1 MSLRGQVFAGLL
13 SRAVCALRPKRL
25 PRCVP
30 RTFVLGPKEGL
41 TPLFWCLDGE
51 AGGPLRRGRSRCL
64 CLRFERPLRSGLVL
78 GVRREKNTKG
88 RCQKEP
94 YVQEGEPAKPFS
106 GPYHKSLAH
115 YIMFWI
121 LLSRRN
127 FVLEIDFQS
136 LFLFFSYIITNL
148 RFGCQIF
155 LSSKTLLNPT
165 WKKDWYSL
173 FQDGNQS
180 EPLRQAFY
188 HASSE
193 ERGERLEDALPSLR
207 ERCHLGRDPLP
218 RTFYIIS
225 YPRFYCQEEI
235 LFSERTFSFFSLLLD
250 YIIAYIPSSWQTLFW
265 D

>member
-51 AGGPLRRGRSRCL
+51 AGEPLRRGRSRCL
-64 CLRFERPLRSGLVL
+64 YLRFERPLRSGLVL

-106 GPYHKSLAH
+106 GPYHKSLTH

-127 FVLEIDFQS
+127 SALETVFQS
-136 LFLFFSYIITNL
+136 PFLFFSYIIANL
-148 RFGCQIF
+148 RFGCQMF
-155 LSSKTLLNPT
+155 LSTWILFSIQLGRKTGIRCSKTGT
-165 WKKDWYSL
+165 S
-173 FQDGNQS
+173 QDLCGKHSN
-180 EPLRQAFY
+180 R
-188 HASSE
+188 ASSE
-193 ERGERLEDALPSLR
+193 GSAWR
-207 ERCHLGRDPLP
+207 
-218 RTFYIIS
+218 
-225 YPRFYCQEEI
+225 
-235 LFSERTFSFFSLLLD
+235 
-250 YIIAYIPSSWQTLFW
+250 TLFLPCGSTAT
-265 D
+265 